1 MKKTVLI
8 NFFVIII
15 FFIFAEIFTRAF
27 NLIELQG
34 ADKNIY
40 YTENEIILSK
50 KNKSFKI
57 FGKNSKTDE
66 YGFRIPLEKFSYNKD
81 KAFTLI
87 LGDSVTFGVGVEEKD
102 SFVGLLRKELKK
114 NLLNTAI
121 MGHNVKSYSYLLEK
135 NYSKFEKRID
145 KAVIFLCLNDIVS
158 YQGVAFKEDLNKPK
172 IKKNFTENYLKN
184 DIFFKLNIF
193 LREKSAFFVL
203 LKSLITRPVQRHY
216 EYMEIL
222 YEKENNLILFES
234 YINKIVKFSKYNDIE
249 TEFVLLPYRH
259 QVVNRCKKEYLKPQN
274 KIKKIFNLLNVKLH
288 DYTFNF
294 CDYEN
299 NEDLFLSYDPV
310 HLSIYGHR
318 LVSDLVIR
326 NNLIK

>member
-121 MGHNVKSYSYLLEK
+121 CLL
-135 NYSKFEKRID
+135 
-145 KAVIFLCLNDIVS
+145 
-158 YQGVAFKEDLNKPK
+158 
-172 IKKNFTENYLKN
+172 
-184 DIFFKLNIF
+184 
-193 LREKSAFFVL
+193 
-203 LKSLITRPVQRHY
+203 
-216 EYMEIL
+216 
-222 YEKENNLILFES
+222 
-234 YINKIVKFSKYNDIE
+234 
-249 TEFVLLPYRH
+249 
-259 QVVNRCKKEYLKPQN
+259 
-274 KIKKIFNLLNVKLH
+274 
-288 DYTFNF
+288 YTSPSPR
-294 CDYEN
+294 D
-299 NEDLFLSYDPV
+299 
-310 HLSIYGHR
+310 
-318 LVSDLVIR
+318 
-326 NNLIK
+326 